1 MGSSPAHLLAPGV
14 WRVPVAPADGI
25 NAFVLRGEDGQVA
38 LIDAGMPWAW
48 GRLEAGLRHLG
59 LGVEDVTRVLV
70 THAHA
75 DHVGNV
81 ARVREVSQAPV
92 WAHGDDA
99 EHLRAGASPP
109 IDRSL
114 RWAGLKARWGRYPA
128 VAVDQ
133 TLADGA
139 LVDIAGGL
147 RVVHTPGHTPGH
159 TSYLHE
165 PTGVLITGD
174 VIHYW
179 RAQVRIGM
187 RMYCHDIALNE
198 RSAHLLGDLE
208 YDTVAFTHGPHIARG
223 GRDRVRAFL
232 ASRGRP

>member
-25 NAFVLRGEDGQVA
+25 NAFVLRGDDGQVA
-38 LIDAGMPWAW
+38 LIDAGMAWAW
-48 GRLEAGLRHLG
+48 GRLEAGLRHAG
-59 LGVEDVTRVLV
+59 LGVVDVTRVLV

-75 DHVGNV
+75 DHAGNV
-81 ARVREVSQAPV
+81 ARVREISRAPV
-92 WAHGDDA
+92 WAHRDDA

-109 IDRSL
+109 IDPRL

-133 TLADGA
+133 ALEDGA

-147 RVVHTPGHTPGH
+147 RMVHTPGHTPGH
-159 TSYLHE
+159 SSYLHE

-198 RSAHLLGDLE
+198 RSAHRLATLD

-223 GRDRVRAFL
+223 GRARVQAFL
-232 ASRGRP
+232 ASRARA